1 MKKLKDFDEKLK
13 DVVKKLKQFCQKLN
27 NPPTLSWSYLQKN
40 GQKTSLITATVRGH
54 AYGRE
59 KRLLGRLIMIPLRF
73 RLHFLG
79 WICDCLEMEL

>member
-40 GQKTSLITATVRGH
+40 GQKTSL
-54 AYGRE
+54 E
-59 KRLLGRLIMIPLRF
+59 
-73 RLHFLG
+73 
-79 WICDCLEMEL
+79 